1 MEDRRSGT
9 ERRLAASSQ
18 TPPTGDGPI
27 VLDYVLDVIEG
38 WEKNTFTEKREGLAQ
53 VREDLIA
60 RAEMGL
66 KKYGTKLHVNNGRRA
81 TVDVYQEVMDA
92 LMYSMQAKLEGNR
105 TVAAG
110 YVELFLELA
119 RQLAAELDKD

>member
-1 MEDRRSGT
+1 MNGT
-9 ERRLAASSQ
+9 DRRLAISAQ
-18 TPPTGDGPI
+18 TPPTGNGAI
-27 VLDYVLDVIEG
+27 ILEYVLDKIDG
-38 WEKNTFTEKREGLAQ
+38 WMGNPSSEEREGLAQ

-60 RAEMGL
+60 RAETGL
-66 KKYGTKLHVNNGRRA
+66 KKYGTYLRANNGRRA

-92 LMYSMQAKLEGNR
+92 LMYSMQARVEGTD

-119 RQLAAELDKD
+119 RQLAAELDKA